1 MEIPIQCYDIGKLKV
16 IVKSGVESNVNT
28 DDRQAKSN
36 FIIVHIH
43 VCIKLFEDV
52 KALIIILR
60 KFPFLQKFKSV

>member
-1 MEIPIQCYDIGKLKV
+1 M
-16 IVKSGVESNVNT
+16 NT

-43 VCIKLFEDV
+43 VCIKLFEHV

-60 KFPFLQKFKSV
+60 NFPFLQKFKSV

>member
-1 MEIPIQCYDIGKLKV
+1 M
-16 IVKSGVESNVNT
+16 NT

-52 KALIIILR
+52 KALIIIR